1 MIVEDVNST
10 WRKSKDSCGSRGSY
24 VLVIF
29 LALNVL
35 VVLSFM
41 QFSGSLGFIRR
52 VFLWFLGL
60 FSSYGS
66 HRSPD
71 SFS

>member
-1 MIVEDVNST
+1 MVHG
-10 WRKSKDSCGSRGSY
+10 GSQKIF
-24 VLVIF
+24 VVLVVVTILVIF

-41 QFSGSLGFIRR
+41 QFSSSLGFIRR
-52 VFLWFLGL
+52 VFLCFLGL

>member
-1 MIVEDVNST
+1 MVHG
-10 WRKSKDSCGSRGSY
+10 GSQKIF
-24 VLVIF
+24 VVLVVVTILVIF